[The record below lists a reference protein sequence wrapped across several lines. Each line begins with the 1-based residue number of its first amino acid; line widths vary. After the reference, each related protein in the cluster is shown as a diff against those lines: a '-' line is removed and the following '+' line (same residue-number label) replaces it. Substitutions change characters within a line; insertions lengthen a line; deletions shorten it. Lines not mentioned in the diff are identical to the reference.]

1 MRSTGIG
8 CSLYAGRLAARR
20 GSGPRSLQRHLA
32 LFRARERLA
41 GRLFGH
47 LSPIFTPMNAGNDPL
62 SGTPIFSAVMPPHR
76 SLDRRGFAI
85 LMLAIAGVSFVA
97 GLVFVIAGAWPVTG
111 IFGLDALL
119 IYWAFRINYR
129 SARAYEEVRVTATQ
143 LILRK
148 VSARG
153 AVSEWRCN
161 PLWVRL
167 ERTEDKEFG

>member
-1 MRSTGIG
+1 
-8 CSLYAGRLAARR
+8 
-20 GSGPRSLQRHLA
+20 
-32 LFRARERLA
+32 
-41 GRLFGH
+41 
-47 LSPIFTPMNAGNDPL
+47 MNADNDPL
-62 SGTPIFSAVMPPHR
+62 SDAPIFAAVMQPHR
-76 SLDRRGFAI
+76 SLDRRGFTI

-111 IFGLDALL
+111 IFGIDALL
-119 IYWAFRINYR
+119 IYWAFRVNYR
-129 SARAYEEVRVTATQ
+129 SARAYEEVRLTATQ

-167 ERTEDKEFG
+167 ERTEDKEFGVQSLHLVSRGERRSIAAFLSPEEKESFGRALQAGITAAKRGPVRTAIA